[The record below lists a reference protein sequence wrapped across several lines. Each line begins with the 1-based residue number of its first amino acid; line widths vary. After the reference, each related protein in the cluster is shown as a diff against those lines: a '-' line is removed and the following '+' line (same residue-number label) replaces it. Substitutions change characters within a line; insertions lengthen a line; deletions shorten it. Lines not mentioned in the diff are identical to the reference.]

1 MHLNSTAVNFNLD
14 RMVWMS
20 ISERAVIIKN
30 AAQSTS
36 QWGNL
41 MAVISLSGF
50 SVYLKMHLDQLFY
63 CYEDEGKRSHWQ
75 VPHASNYADLLYNEL
90 SDACR

>member
-1 MHLNSTAVNFNLD
+1 
-14 RMVWMS
+14 
-20 ISERAVIIKN
+20 
-30 AAQSTS
+30 
-36 QWGNL
+36 

-75 VPHASNYADLLYNEL
+75 VPLTMLIFYTMNYQMHVGKQ
-90 SDACR
+90 

>member
-1 MHLNSTAVNFNLD
+1 
-14 RMVWMS
+14 
-20 ISERAVIIKN
+20 
-30 AAQSTS
+30 
-36 QWGNL
+36 